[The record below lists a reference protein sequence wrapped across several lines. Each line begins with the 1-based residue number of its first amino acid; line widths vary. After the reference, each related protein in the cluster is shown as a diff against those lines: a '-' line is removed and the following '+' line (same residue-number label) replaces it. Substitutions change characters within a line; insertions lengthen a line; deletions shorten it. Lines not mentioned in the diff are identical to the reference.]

1 MDGRWG
7 AVGVGLRTTF
17 DLSFFPLLS
26 SMTVLKEETLN
37 RISSK
42 KKEMSD
48 SRCERLSESTRHFEH
63 EPYKEVTRCM
73 AFAAHND
80 STRLCLSQRGSWL
93 KAQSESFFLQAAH
106 IHFKIKLMRPTLRVH
121 MIGHIWYAISLTKGY
136 SALYSESFF
145 ELHNTKRHLFL
156 KVLFQHDRHF
166 SFIFSILS
174 KIFENYISFYDGPNA
189 EKGHWK
195 TIKPLLKYLL
205 RLWKKTY
212 GATSEFRKSEGTF
225 SSIPKDSDVLSKRCR
240 PCKYISVP
248 IACMGKY

>member
-1 MDGRWG
+1 
-7 AVGVGLRTTF
+7 
-17 DLSFFPLLS
+17 
-26 SMTVLKEETLN
+26 
-37 RISSK
+37 
-42 KKEMSD
+42 MSD

-63 EPYKEVTRCM
+63 EPYKEVTRCIV

-106 IHFKIKLMRPTLRVH
+106 IHFKIKLMRPNVRVH
-121 MIGHIWYAISLTKGY
+121 MIRHIWYAISLTKGY

-174 KIFENYISFYDGPNA
+174 KIFENYISFYHGPNA
-189 EKGHWK
+189 DKGHWK
-195 TIKPLLKYLL
+195 TIKPLLKYFLG
-205 RLWKKTY
+205 LWKKTY

-240 PCKYISVP
+240 PCKYISLP
-248 IACMGKY
+248 IACMDEY